1 MGAINKIRLK
11 IMTFDGVGVL
21 DLSEQN
27 EYLSWL
33 YDEVGRELA
42 KYWQALSEISYSDWK
57 KGTNFRITLEEL
69 QTRNRRRILSGD
81 ERYTAENHLAQYI
94 FQSQYALTE
103 QFLHNFSGKLHCLR
117 LLDSICGFNVA
128 DVDFS
133 YCDLSLTDISAKQT
147 TMCKSIHRAIIPAMV
162 LDEVDFTGKDISQ
175 TRFSHCYTTKS
186 EWYKGAINIDGV
198 IPPHVH
204 IP

>member
-1 MGAINKIRLK
+1 MGTINKIRLK
-11 IMTFDGVGVL
+11 IMTFDGVEAL
-21 DLSEQN
+21 ELSEQN

-33 YDEVGRELA
+33 YNKVGGELA
-42 KYWQALSEISYSDWK
+42 KYWQVLSEIPCGDWK
-57 KGTNFRITLEEL
+57 QGVDFCITLEEL

-133 YCDLSLTDISAKQT
+133 YCDLSLTDISAKQI

>member
-1 MGAINKIRLK
+1 MGTINKIRLK
-11 IMTFDGVGVL
+11 IMTFDGVEAL
-21 DLSEQN
+21 ELSEQN

-33 YDEVGRELA
+33 YNKVGGELA
-42 KYWQALSEISYSDWK
+42 KYWQVLSEIPCGDWK
-57 KGTNFRITLEEL
+57 
-69 QTRNRRRILSGD
+69 QLSGD

-133 YCDLSLTDISAKQT
+133 YCDLSLTDISAKQIT
-147 TMCKSIHRAIIPAMV
+147 ACKSIHRAIIPAMV